1 VSEKLTQALYE
12 ELLHKLIDEL
22 DELVRIRMF
31 LARINLNIVKLNV
44 SINKLNLISGT
55 EYNIK
60 TAELE
65 KEIEFQENLSKQFGD
80 RLSKP
85 QLTDKSEKKDEK

>member
-1 VSEKLTQALYE
+1 VSEKLTQSLFE
-12 ELLHKLIDEL
+12 EILRKIINET

-60 TAELE
+60 SSELE
-65 KEIEFQENLSKQFGD
+65 KEIEFQEKLTKDFGD

-85 QLTDKSEKKDEK
+85 QLPIKDEKNEK